1 MSDES
6 IIVGRN
12 SVTEALRAGRS
23 ITKLYIAAG
32 NDAPPL
38 LRIQELA
45 RENPAEAVRALKQ
58 INLREPRAGL
68 LAGAVA
74 VCDATCLER
83 GLDLALQVLEL
94 QPRTVVCVNLLDE
107 GARKGLRVDLEAL
120 SRAMGVPVAGTSAG
134 REEATKRAR
143 SFSVFTKPFQP
154 LVRLSASRSPKER
167 CTGTVGVYTSTS
179 RRSR

>member
-45 RENPAEAVRALKQ
+45 REKDILIERAPAKIL
-58 INLREPRAGL
+58 NH
-68 LAGAVA
+68 LAPG
-74 VCDATCLER
+74 
-83 GLDLALQVLEL
+83 
-94 QPRTVVCVNLLDE
+94 
-107 GARKGLRVDLEAL
+107 
-120 SRAMGVPVAGTSAG
+120 SRHQASSPS
-134 REEATKRAR
+134 
-143 SFSVFTKPFQP
+143 P
-154 LVRLSASRSPKER
+154 LPWPMPI
-167 CTGTVGVYTSTS
+167 
-179 RRSR
+179 